1 MYSAPS
7 VAARL
12 AGPGGKR
19 MLNSFFL
26 NRSRMAYAWGFLA
39 LLLTISWYNVELSS
53 IFTRFNRDLYN
64 ALQNVDGPTFWGL
77 FLGYDFD
84 NVILMLTLDDEVVPT
99 FIEYVSVILPISA
112 YAFWQTRRYTFAWR
126 EANTRY
132 YLGLWEGTSAQLEGA
147 SQRMQEDLK
156 AFGTTLYSLFTGFF
170 SATWTLII
178 FLPQL
183 WEVSEYVPVETFAWW
198 PRIGGEPMGG
208 FLVWVALGL
217 TIAGMLITLL
227 VGWRLPR
234 LEYQNEK
241 VEAHFRKELVLSED
255 TLSKRIE
262 SELFPIF
269 VTVRRNYYRLFNWS
283 MGMDV
288 WQTLFGLLAGNVALF
303 FLANAY
309 FEAPEVFALGMLTQS
324 LQFFARVEGS
334 MTYFIDRWPMLVG
347 FIAVVIRLIEF
358 ERSVGVE
365 ALAARARAARQAG
378 E

>member
-1 MYSAPS
+1 
-7 VAARL
+7 
-12 AGPGGKR
+12 

-53 IFTRFNRDLYN
+53 IFTRFNRDLFN
-64 ALQNVDGPTFWGL
+64 ALQNVDAETFWSL
-77 FLGYDFD
+77 FLGYDID
-84 NVILMLTLDDEVVPT
+84 NVILMLKLDDKVVPT
-99 FIEYVSVILPISA
+99 FVEYVSVILPISA

-183 WEVSEYVPVETFAWW
+183 WEVSEYVPVENFAWW
-198 PRIGGEPMGG
+198 PQIGGEPLGG

-217 TIAGMLITLL
+217 TIAGMFVTLL

-255 TLSKRIE
+255 ALSKRIE

-347 FIAVVIRLIEF
+347 FIAVVIRLMEF

-365 ALAARARAARQAG
+365 ALAVRARAAGRAG
-378 E
+378 GQTGA

>member
-1 MYSAPS
+1 
-7 VAARL
+7 
-12 AGPGGKR
+12 
-19 MLNSFFL
+19 
-26 NRSRMAYAWGFLA
+26 
-39 LLLTISWYNVELSS
+39 
-53 IFTRFNRDLYN
+53 
-64 ALQNVDGPTFWGL
+64 
-77 FLGYDFD
+77 
-84 NVILMLTLDDEVVPT
+84 
-99 FIEYVSVILPISA
+99 
-112 YAFWQTRRYTFAWR
+112 
-126 EANTRY
+126 
-132 YLGLWEGTSAQLEGA
+132 
-147 SQRMQEDLK
+147 
-156 AFGTTLYSLFTGFF
+156 
-170 SATWTLII
+170 
-178 FLPQL
+178 
-183 WEVSEYVPVETFAWW
+183 
-198 PRIGGEPMGG
+198 
-208 FLVWVALGL
+208 VALGL

-309 FEAPEVFALGMLTQS
+309 FDAPEVFALGMLTQS